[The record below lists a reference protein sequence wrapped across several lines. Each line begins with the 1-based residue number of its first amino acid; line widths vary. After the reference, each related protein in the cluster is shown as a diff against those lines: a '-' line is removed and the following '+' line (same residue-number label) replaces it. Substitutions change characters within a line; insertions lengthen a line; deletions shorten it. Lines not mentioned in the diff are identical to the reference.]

1 MNIVVSGICTL
12 HLLKPAARATPTVLR
27 DPLKKAS
34 SGRRGEDLCC
44 VYFIPDA
51 DGGIDA
57 VAETDVTREEIV
69 CCRRIGFRSVS
80 EQVNTSACRPSFI
93 TSRTLL
99 AQLAQSLFHNRPP
112 FVRRPTFFSAV
123 Y

>member
-51 DGGIDA
+51 DGGIDT

-80 EQVNTSACRPSFI
+80 EQVGQYEC
-93 TSRTLL
+93 L
-99 AQLAQSLFHNRPP
+99 PP
-112 FVRRPTFFSAV
+112 FVYHVTDAACSARSITFPQPSTLCA
-123 Y
+123 